1 MKKISMLF
9 AALALIAVSCTKPD
23 VPSGEDT
30 PPIDNNG
37 GNEDNGENNGN
48 EETTPTVYKAG
59 DFYKVGITE
68 GVVAWV
74 DETGE
79 HGLVLSLDE
88 AAAAWSTENRMLT
101 DTGAEFSLSNG
112 QANSKFIKQQEN
124 WKEKYPAFA
133 WCDSKNALGLSSWYL
148 PAPEE
153 LELALPAVE
162 AMNKTLKENGATELS
177 LTEAYWTSYEAG
189 AGMAYPFSF
198 TSGPI
203 YEDYYNSDKNSERL
217 VRAMR
222 KF

>member
-1 MKKISMLF
+1 MRKILMLVS
-9 AALALIAVSCTKPD
+9 ALTLMAVSCTKPD

-30 PPIDNNG
+30 PPVDNTG
-37 GNEDNGENNGN
+37 GNEDNNDNN
-48 EETTPTVYKAG
+48 EEQTPKVYKAG

-68 GVVAWV
+68 GVVIWA
-74 DETGE
+74 DEAGE
-79 HGLVLSLDE
+79 HGLVISLDE
-88 AAAAWSTENRMLT
+88 GVAAWSTESRMLT
-101 DTGAEFSLSNG
+101 NQGGEFSLSNG
-112 QANSKFIKQQEN
+112 QANSKYVKQQEN
-124 WKEKYPAFA
+124 WKELYPAFA

-162 AMNKTLKENGATELS
+162 AINKTLKEQGATEIS
-177 LTEAYWTSYEAG
+177 LAGKYWTSYEAG

-198 TSGPI
+198 RSGPLYEEI
-203 YEDYYNSDKNSERL
+203 YDLDKNLEHL

>member
-1 MKKISMLF
+1 MRKILMLVS
-9 AALALIAVSCTKPD
+9 ALTLMAVSCTKPD

-30 PPIDNNG
+30 PPVDNTG
-37 GNEDNGENNGN
+37 GNEDNDDNN
-48 EETTPTVYKAG
+48 EEQTPKVYKAG

-68 GVVAWV
+68 GVVIWA
-74 DETGE
+74 DEAGE
-79 HGLVLSLDE
+79 HGLVISLDE
-88 AAAAWSTENRMLT
+88 GVAAWSTESRMLT
-101 DTGAEFSLSNG
+101 NQGGEFSLSNG
-112 QANSKFIKQQEN
+112 QANSKYVKQQEN
-124 WKEKYPAFA
+124 WKELYPAFA

-162 AMNKTLKENGATELS
+162 AINKTLKEQGATEIS
-177 LTEAYWTSYEAG
+177 LAGKYWTSYEAG

-198 TSGPI
+198 RSGPLYEEI
-203 YEDYYNSDKNSERL
+203 YDLDKNLEHL

>member
-1 MKKISMLF
+1 MRKILMLVS
-9 AALALIAVSCTKPD
+9 ALTLMAVSCTKPD

-30 PPIDNNG
+30 PPVDNTG
-37 GNEDNGENNGN
+37 GNEDNDDNN
-48 EETTPTVYKAG
+48 EEQTPKVYKAG

-68 GVVAWV
+68 GVVIWA
-74 DETGE
+74 DEAGE
-79 HGLVLSLDE
+79 HGLVISLDE
-88 AAAAWSTENRMLT
+88 GVAAWSTESRMLT
-101 DTGAEFSLSNG
+101 NQGGEFSLSNG
-112 QANSKFIKQQEN
+112 QANSKYVKQQEN
-124 WKEKYPAFA
+124 WKELYPAFA

-162 AMNKTLKENGATELS
+162 AINKTLKEQGATEIS
-177 LTEAYWTSYEAG
+177 LAGKYWTSYEAG

-198 TSGPI
+198 SSGPL
-203 YEDYYNSDKNSERL
+203 YEDIYDLDKNLEHL